1 MLSSRL
7 FATFSISNGYS
18 GSLISIRLLLEQY
31 SFIFSAQETIFALP
45 DLNNDGYG
53 GSLYRY
59 HSCLNNVAVELFLME
74 QIAHDWPTDLN
85 DYDIIAADEIW
96 NFLKQFDI
104 NGRIAQ

>member
-1 MLSSRL
+1 MPVIKKP
-7 FATFSISNGYS
+7 F
-18 GSLISIRLLLEQY
+18 
-31 SFIFSAQETIFALP
+31 FALP

-53 GSLYRY
+53 GSLFRY

-74 QIAHDWPTDLN
+74 QIAHDWPTDLS